1 MFEHQPLPS
10 RAWAKRISV
19 AGRLVWQMTRS
30 ATAATLWVVHKIGR
44 GAGHSA
50 LSSLPRK
57 VGAVMSRR
65 FAPHL
70 PATGSAPAVPGA
82 PQARFRTV
90 FMSDLHLGAL
100 GSRPELILGFL
111 EKHRAEKYVLV
122 GDILDLWQPGLVYW
136 SKAEQAVVDHFAALH
151 RDGAEIIYISGNHDP
166 RPTDALAHKH
176 MPFEPRGFAVHQTLE
191 GRRYLIVHG
200 DAQDRRLF
208 QAALVTRFFSR
219 VDHALRSLDQRLS
232 HYSGRPASLQRSVI
246 ETILSSVNAVL
257 YPSRAHE
264 RRLVDLARDAGM
276 DGVICGHYHLAALND
291 AHGLTY
297 ANCGD
302 WVDSFTA
309 LAEDF
314 DGRLC
319 QLGGRVALARAG
331 RPAALRKLATGRIF
345 T

>member
-1 MFEHQPLPS
+1 MFEPQPLKS
-10 RAWAKRISV
+10 RAWTKRIST
-19 AGRLVWQMTRS
+19 ASTQLRQIRKS
-30 ATAATLWVVHKIGR
+30 ATAATLWVVHRIGR
-44 GAGHSA
+44 GAGHPTLA
-50 LSSLPRK
+50 RLPRK
-57 VGAVMSRR
+57 VGAVLARR
-65 FAPHL
+65 FAAL
-70 PATGSAPAVPGA
+70 RPAIAPASAVSDEPK
-82 PQARFRTV
+82 ARFRTV

-166 RPTDALAHKH
+166 RPTDAVAHSH
-176 MPFEPRGFAVHQTLE
+176 MPVEPRGFAVHQTLE

-200 DAQDRRLF
+200 DAQDLRLF

-219 VDHALRSLDQRLS
+219 VDYALRSLDQRLS
-232 HYSGRPASLQRSVI
+232 YYSGRPASPQRSVI
-246 ETILSSVNAVL
+246 EYILSSVNAVL

-276 DGVICGHYHLAALND
+276 DGVICGHYHLAALHD

-319 QLGGRVALARAG
+319 QLGGRVPLARAVQ
-331 RPAALRKLATGRIF
+331 PTAQPKLAAGRIMA
-345 T
+345 